1 MNYFDSTVTTEQEAP
16 DPARRPRVQPQAVHG
31 GDLAITNLRDA
42 APDQVSLLLTRIAAA
57 EMVEQSLVAAH
68 FADGRIVVLPNADRS
83 RWTGIGRGL
92 TTKVNA
98 NVGTSADKPDY
109 PDVLVKAKAAVRA
122 GAHTLMDLSTV
133 GMGGAIDFARGIK
146 AVAEETGIVVG
157 TVPIY
162 EAVRRGMERHG
173 DTRVRLDSQ
182 EMLDCVE
189 RQAEA
194 GATYMAIHAAL
205 NRKSLEVWRSEPRNI
220 VSKGGY
226 ITAEYMLSTEQENPF
241 FERFDD
247 LLAILRRR
255 GVCLNI
261 GSALRSGATRFNDA
275 AQLTEIEIAGELAS
289 RAQAA
294 GVQVVVEGPGHVPYA
309 LIKQIVE
316 FQRNATNDRP
326 FFILGFV
333 STDAFVGRDHIVSAI
348 GATEAVRHGV
358 TWLCYITPAEH
369 VRMPNN
375 RDVIEG
381 VHSALIAAH
390 IGDCANAQPRALTV
404 ENFYNDKGCLDHRA
418 KKQFCSICGQDFC
431 PIQRLHDLK
440 AAQDVGI

>member
-1 MNYFDSTVTTEQEAP
+1 MNYHNPNLAIEHETPVA
-16 DPARRPRVQPQAVHG
+16 ARRPQVKPQAVQ
-31 GDLAITNLRDA
+31 GDDLTIANLRDA
-42 APDQVSLLLTRIAAA
+42 TPTKISTLLGRVADA
-57 EMVEQSLVAAH
+57 EMIEATSVAEH
-68 FADGRIVVLPNADRS
+68 FAAGKVVILPNADRG
-83 RWTGIGRGL
+83 RWLGIGRGL

-109 PDVLVKAKAAVRA
+109 ADVLKNAKLAVRA

-133 GMGGAIDFARGIK
+133 GLGRPTEFAKGIK

-162 EAVRRGMERHG
+162 EAARRGMERHG
-173 DTRVRLDSQ
+173 DTGVHLDAQ

-194 GATYMAIHAAL
+194 GATYMAIHVGM
-205 NRKSLEVWRSEPRNI
+205 NRKTLEVWRKQPRNI

-226 ITAEYMLSTEQENPF
+226 ITAEYMLRNGKENPF
-241 FERFDD
+241 YARFDD
-247 LLAILRRR
+247 LLAILKRY
-255 GVCLNI
+255 GVCLNV

-275 AQLTEIEIAGELAS
+275 AQLAELEAAAELAA
-289 RAQAA
+289 RAQAV
-294 GVQVVVEGPGHVPYA
+294 GVQAVIEGPGHVPYGMV
-309 LIKQIVE
+309 KDIVE
-316 FQRNATNDRP
+316 FQRKVTGDRP

-333 STDAFVGRDHIVSAI
+333 ATDAFVGRDHIVSAI

-358 TWLCYITPAEH
+358 SWLCYITPAEH
-369 VRMPNN
+369 VRMPNS

-381 VHSALIAAH
+381 INAALIAAH
-390 IGDCANAQPRALTV
+390 VGDCANAQPRALVV

-418 KKQFCSICGQDFC
+418 KKQYCSICGQDFC

-440 AAQDVGI
+440 TGQELGI